1 MNLRKI
7 YLPIVLSFLV
17 IALLVAIAYTHFSN
31 TPSLKNKLQLLSKQA
46 SQLNLQVNQSILLHS
61 LGISNNYD
69 QLSELTLKIESIQH
83 DFNRL
88 EDKANALKNEAI
100 IIALKNVKLRLNEKF
115 DLIETFKSSHA
126 IYTSSKLFF
135 NKRINDLKNSGSLNP
150 SEQQQIYQLQNIV
163 YDTTP
168 SIIEIASQYHQNK
181 HLKPLIQHA
190 EVIILYKNKNNELI
204 KSINTDQLFFAT
216 EHLESVIYQ
225 QLIWTYKKTQ
235 AIQNIVLVTLSLAL
249 LISLYSIIYPSKP
262 NS

>member
-1 MNLRKI
+1 MNSRKF

-17 IALLVAIAYTHFSN
+17 IALLVAITYTHFSN

-46 SQLNLQVNQSILLHS
+46 SQLNLQINQSILLHS
-61 LGISNNYD
+61 LGINNNYD
-69 QLSELTLKIESIQH
+69 RLTELTLKIDNLQYA
-83 DFNRL
+83 FNRL
-88 EDKANALKNEAI
+88 EDKTKALKNEAI
-100 IIALKNVKLRLNEKF
+100 LIALKNVKLQLNEKI

-135 NKRINDLKNSGSLNP
+135 NKRINELKNNGSLNP

-163 YDTTP
+163 YTTSP
-168 SIIEIASQYHQNK
+168 STIEIASQYHQNK

-190 EVIILYKNKNNELI
+190 EVIIFYKNKNRKLI
-204 KSINTDQLFFAT
+204 KSINTGQLFFT
-216 EHLESVIYQ
+216 IEHLESVIYQ

-235 AIQNIVLVTLSLAL
+235 DIQNIVLVTLSLAL
-249 LISLYSIIYPSKP
+249 LISLYSMIYPSKP